1 MGTIQ
6 EQLRKWADETADAYH
21 KLATDPNHPECD
33 LAFYTQSDLTKID
46 SKPELLILAINPGFG
61 GSYTKQIKNPD
72 WNLRDRMTGER
83 LLQGNPCFK
92 QHNSWHLWKV
102 LRNIFSFGNI
112 SHLLEDERQNVWTNL
127 TFFSTPKAGMIPDK
141 AWESVLQTL
150 ELIKILRPKKI
161 LCLGKPCREKFQK
174 HVSFRELIQGELYT
188 GKLKESVVYAIP
200 HPSKPNWS
208 NAEKDM
214 IGSSLGYLF
223 NFKAE
228 NINSVTPELIQEKF
242 GDKIKAWRNRQSTPT
257 YKIDFKELYRKI
269 EERIG
274 EPFEKDT
281 KTFRYK
287 FTENTALTVTSIG
300 EGYVGIRAIAKG
312 AKNNDWNSNLENK
325 NEYTRILLDDY
336 KWKLGTQ
343 WLGTKPLKHIESV
356 EKFIEDLSE
365 IKKRFDRIG

>member
-6 EQLRKWADETADAYH
+6 EQLRNWADETAEAYH
-21 KLATDPNHPECD
+21 KLATDPNHPECN

-46 SKPELLILAINPGFG
+46 SSPELLILAINPGFG
-61 GSYTKQIKNPD
+61 GSYTKQIKNPN
-72 WNLRDRMTGER
+72 WNLQDRMTGER

-92 QHNSWHLWKV
+92 QHNNWHLWKV
-102 LRNIFSFGNI
+102 LRSIFSFGDI

-150 ELIKILRPKKI
+150 ELIEILHPKKI

-174 HVSFRELIQGELYT
+174 YVSFKELIQRELYT
-188 GKLKESVVYAIP
+188 GKLKESVVYAMP

-208 NAEKDM
+208 NEEKDM
-214 IGSSLGYLF
+214 IGSCLGYLF
-223 NFKAE
+223 NFTAE
-228 NINSVTPELIQEKF
+228 NIGSVTSELIQEKF
-242 GDKIKAWRNRQSTPT
+242 GDKIEAWRNRQSTPT
-257 YKIDFKELYRKI
+257 YKIDI
-269 EERIG
+269 EELCNQITSLLG
-274 EPFEKDT
+274 NPFDKNA
-281 KTFRYK
+281 KTSRYK
-287 FTENTALTVTSIG
+287 FTENTALTVTKSND
-300 EGYVGIRAIAKG
+300 GYIGIRAAKQAAG
-312 AKNNDWNSNLENK
+312 NDWNCNLENRD
-325 NEYTRILLDDY
+325 EYTRILLDDY

-343 WLGTKPLKHIESV
+343 WLGTKPLKHIKSV